1 MSTAK
6 CKRCGGEA
14 TGDSFEEASKKI
26 NHAVGL
32 TRSIPCGANYNC
44 VIEIDK
50 PIRTIQKKKIQ
61 EPTPIIEK
69 ISEPIPEKK
78 KVSKIK
84 TEISESIKE

>member
-6 CKRCGGEA
+6 CNRCGGSA
-14 TGDSFEEASKKI
+14 VGDSFEEASVKI

-32 TRSIPCGANYNC
+32 SRNKPCGASYNC

-50 PIRTIQKKKIQ
+50 PIRTVQKKKIQ
-61 EPTPIIEK
+61 EPTPIIE